1 MSDLKKLIDMARR
14 REGDPTAHEYIEPL
28 CFALEGALSEIEIL
42 RTMPGVKLQTQEL
55 AEAFSKPK
63 DEDTTKVIPDHPFLL
78 HNECQEPGCGQAIEA
93 HGSSVWLQSML
104 RVKIEA
110 LRWAYKQCF
119 TDRLSLPA
127 ASKIR
132 AEVERLEKK

>member
-1 MSDLKKLIDMARR
+1 MPDLKKLIDMARR

-42 RTMPGVKLQTQEL
+42 RNMPGVKLQTQEI

-63 DEDTTKVIPDHPFLL
+63 DTTTEVIPDHPFKLRD
-78 HNECQEPGCGQAIEA
+78 ECQEPGCGKTIGA

-119 TDRLSLPA
+119 TDRLSGPG

-132 AEVERLEKK
+132 AEMERLEKK